1 MKSPNY
7 FEKTF
12 LPVAVTTSLLLL
24 ILGLFFNKPDPV
36 GAANPL
42 TSHCSTGR
50 CTSTPTPKVTST
62 PKPTKTATLEPTK
75 TATPSLTPSN
85 TPVPPTKTLSPTPT
99 FTFTPTFTPTATPFP
114 NTILLNEILPDAR
127 FKDWNEDTLK
137 DINDQWIELYNFGDA
152 PADISGWSIDTGPDT
167 PVYIIPDQT
176 VIPAKGY
183 LLFFRG
189 ATELALED
197 ALKVRLLF
205 PNKTIA
211 DDVDLPSMDE
221 FDEVYAREVD
231 GGNPWRT
238 SCVPTPNSRNCQVTQ
253 TITSGFN
260 LPYFEENVQIPD
272 KTLNIRVL
280 GTNIFLG
287 ILLAIA
293 VGFFSNLVNNAIES
307 HEDRVARLLR
317 PITWI
322 GRFTSRLGNWF
333 NNLMKASRLSWLGF
347 VIKLSAILII
357 EGFILA
363 FLDPNFIL
371 LTGDGIMLVIALGF
385 SVGLIALTDDI
396 ATHLYLRLRG
406 HKTHLRVHSGNF
418 LLVIISTFISRLT
431 GFVPGVMLGSPAG
444 IEDIPEEQNGPH
456 LDVIAVIA
464 TALVGAGAWWLLPM
478 ASYDPWLKTLLVL
491 VFATGVQTVFFEM
504 IPFTYLR
511 GKGIYK
517 MSRVLWVLMFGSIT
531 AIFLQSMVNPDG
543 EYLSAFESKNMLL
556 LTLATLAYC
565 LLCVFI
571 WLILTR
577 AEGKAPVQPQ
587 PASDD

>member
-1 MKSPNY
+1 MKHFKRATHY
-7 FEKTF
+7 QRLIT
-12 LPVAVTTSLLLL
+12 ASLVVVL
-24 ILGLFFNKPDPV
+24 LGLFFYPDTSV
-36 GAANPL
+36 SASNPL
-42 TSHCSTGR
+42 QCR
-50 CTSTPTPKVTST
+50 IAPCTATPNPTNTPKLTNT
-62 PKPTKTATLEPTK
+62 PKPTKTGTFEPTK
-75 TATPSLTPSN
+75 TATPSLTPVN
-85 TPVPPTKTLSPTPT
+85 TLVPPTKTLSPTPT
-99 FTFTPTFTPTATPFP
+99 FTFTPSFTPSPTPFA
-114 NTILLNEILPDAR
+114 NSILLNEILPDAR
-127 FKDWNEDTLK
+127 FKDWNKDTLK
-137 DINDQWIELYNFGDA
+137 DINDQWIELYNFGNV
-152 PADISGWSIDTGPDT
+152 PADISGWTLDTGPDT
-167 PVYIIPDQT
+167 PAYIIPNET
-176 VIPAKGY
+176 IIPAKGF
-183 LLFFRG
+183 LIFFSD
-189 ATELALED
+189 TTQLALEL
-197 ALKVRLLF
+197 APKVRLLF
-205 PNKTIA
+205 PNQTIA
-211 DDVDLPSMDE
+211 DDVDLPAMD

-231 GGNPWRT
+231 GGNPWRVG
-238 SCVPTPNSRNCQVTQ
+238 CVPTPNSKNCQLAETV
-253 TITSGFN
+253 TSGFN
-260 LPYFEENVQIPD
+260 LPYFEESIQIPD
-272 KTLNIRVL
+272 KTLDIRVV

-307 HEDRVARLLR
+307 HEEHVARLLR
-317 PITWI
+317 PIKWI
-322 GRFTSRLGNWF
+322 GRFTSRIGDWF

-347 VIKLSAILII
+347 VIKLSAILLI

-363 FLDPNFIL
+363 FLDPNFTL

-406 HKTHLRVHSGNF
+406 HKTHVRVHSGNF
-418 LLVIISTFISRLT
+418 LLVIISTFISRVT

-444 IEDIPEEQNGPH
+444 IEDIPEDQNGPH
-456 LDVIAVIA
+456 LDIIAVIA
-464 TALVGAGAWWLLPM
+464 TALVGALAWWLLPM

-531 AIFLQSMVNPDG
+531 AIFLQTMVNPHG
-543 EYLSAFESKNMLL
+543 AYLSAFESKNMLL

-565 LLCVFI
+565 LLCAFI

-577 AEGKAPVQPQ
+577 AESKVPAQPQ